1 VTTDTRTGLPRD
13 GYTLVEVM
21 VAMVILAIGVL
32 LLQAG
37 AIAAARAVVFADK
50 QTDYA
55 MAAASSMEKLRY
67 DVLVPP
73 GGIGTATRSTN
84 IAVGGGR
91 DSATVVD
98 SVTYVAARKR
108 LLVVRVNPRGSRTY
122 ARPPSLR
129 ITAYLYDTRLN

>member
-1 VTTDTRTGLPRD
+1 
-13 GYTLVEVM
+13 M

-67 DVLVPP
+67 EVVAN
-73 GGIGTATRSTN
+73 GIGTATRST
-84 IAVGGGR
+84 IITVGGGR

-108 LLVVRVNPRGSRTY
+108 LLVVRVSPRGSRTY

-129 ITAYLYDTRLN
+129 VTAYVYDTRLN